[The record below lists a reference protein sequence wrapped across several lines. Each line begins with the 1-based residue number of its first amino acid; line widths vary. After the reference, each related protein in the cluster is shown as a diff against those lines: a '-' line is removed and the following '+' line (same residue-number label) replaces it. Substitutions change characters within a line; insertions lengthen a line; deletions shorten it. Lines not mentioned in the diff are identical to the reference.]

1 MKFSVSDWV
10 QRAKHISVVAL
21 ILSVNWANADEL
33 NTGDTAW
40 ILTSTALVL
49 FMTIPGLSLFYAGLV
64 RSRNV
69 LSVLMQCFSITC
81 VVTILW
87 LLIGYSLAFD
97 VGNSFIGGLSKGLF
111 AGVDE
116 EAVWGTI
123 PESSFAIFQLT
134 FAIITPA
141 LIVGGFAERMRFV
154 SVLAFTALWSI
165 IVYAPITHWVWAEGG
180 WLFERGFL
188 DFAGGSVVHMTA
200 GTAAV
205 VTALVLKARQGFP
218 TQPMPPHNMTLTM
231 AGAGMLWVGWFGF
244 NGGSALTAGGNAAMA
259 IAVTHISAAAGAF
272 TWMSVEWI
280 KYGKPSALGAVTGMV
295 AGLGTIT
302 PASGFVGPAGALVI
316 GIAAGLVCF
325 YATNI
330 MKQKLKIDDS
340 LDVFPVHGVGGFLGI
355 MLTAIFASKTLGVFS
370 GQEDISI
377 SSQLLTQ
384 FIGAGAVI
392 VYTALATWA
401 ILLLVGRLVGTNRV
415 TSDNEV
421 LGLDLSEHNER
432 GYVL

>member
-1 MKFSVSDWV
+1 
-10 QRAKHISVVAL
+10 
-21 ILSVNWANADEL
+21 
-33 NTGDTAW
+33 
-40 ILTSTALVL
+40 
-49 FMTIPGLSLFYAGLV
+49 
-64 RSRNV
+64 
-69 LSVLMQCFSITC
+69 
-81 VVTILW
+81 
-87 LLIGYSLAFD
+87 
-97 VGNSFIGGLSKGLF
+97 
-111 AGVDE
+111 
-116 EAVWGTI
+116 
-123 PESSFAIFQLT
+123 
-134 FAIITPA
+134 
-141 LIVGGFAERMRFV
+141 MRFV

-316 GIAAGLVCF
+316 GVAAGLVCF

-355 MLTAIFASKTLGVFS
+355 MLTAIFASKTLGIFS

-377 SSQLLTQ
+377 GSQLLTQ
-384 FIGAGAVI
+384 FIGAVAVMA
-392 VYTALATWA
+392 YTALATWA
-401 ILLLVGRLVGTNRV
+401 ILLLVGRLAGTNRV
-415 TSDNEV
+415 TGDNEV